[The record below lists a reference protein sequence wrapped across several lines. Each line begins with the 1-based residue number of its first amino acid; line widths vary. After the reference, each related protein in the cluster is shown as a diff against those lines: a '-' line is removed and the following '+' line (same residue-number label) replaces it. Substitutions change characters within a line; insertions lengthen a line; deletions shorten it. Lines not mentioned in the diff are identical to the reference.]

1 MLAQAT
7 TPATTMPAS
16 TIAIIAIVA
25 VVIIV
30 VIAAI
35 LMRSQRSKR
44 LRSNFGPE
52 YDRVVRTTG
61 SPQRAEDEL
70 ARREQRVK
78 KFELSPLPTGAR
90 TRYVEEWRAVQT
102 RFVDDPRGAVSEADR
117 LILNVMRDR
126 GYPIE
131 TFEQRAA
138 DISVNY
144 AGDVS
149 HYRAGHAL
157 ALKNERGEASTEEL
171 RQAFVHYRALFDSL
185 LDIKAPADQSRLSA

>member
-7 TPATTMPAS
+7 TSEATMPAT
-16 TIAIIAIVA
+16 TIAII
-25 VVIIV
+25 
-30 VIAAI
+30 VIAAVAII
-35 LMRSQRSKR
+35 LLIAIAVMRSQRSR
-44 LRSNFGPE
+44 RIRSQFGPE
-52 YDRVVRTTG
+52 YDRVVRTKG

-70 ARREQRVK
+70 ARREKRVK
-78 KFELSPLPTGAR
+78 QFELSPLPAGAR
-90 TRYVEEWRAVQT
+90 ARYVEEWRAVQT
-102 RFVDDPRGAVSEADR
+102 RFVDDPRAAVGEADR

-126 GYPIE
+126 GYPME
-131 TFEQRAA
+131 NFGQRAE

-185 LDIKAPADQSRLSA
+185 LDIKAPANQSRLSA